1 MRNNSITRSLL
12 VSALLVALPALGWAQ
27 KVEQQPMNV
36 LLTFHLI
43 EADGEQRDDPEILP
57 VVTEL
62 RKLFRFQGYRLASKS
77 VLTATAWPPSRVR
90 QIVSDAIGS
99 TYVITADVEKANNDI
114 RLSVALHATASND
127 DLINASVTLQNGK
140 TVVLGT
146 TSGSM
151 KGQRGAGALILAV
164 TPAINP

>member
-1 MRNNSITRSLL
+1 MRTSAIRRSLA
-12 VSALLVALPALGWAQ
+12 VSAILLVLTASGQAQ
-27 KVEQQPMNV
+27 KVEQQTMNV

-90 QIVSDAIGS
+90 QIVSDAMGS
-99 TYVITADVEKANNDI
+99 TYIIAADVEKANNDV

-127 DLINASVTLQNGK
+127 DLINASVTLQDGK